1 MSQKENITTVRPR
14 SRFIEHF
21 DIIPPAELLDTM
33 DDQEEEKKGE
43 EEEERQRVYLSADEK
58 LGKKPTP
65 LYGLSTSRLADNH
78 LFYSPTP
85 STTHSTPSLSASKV
99 SNKRKPINVITT
111 SSGTSTTG
119 PIKFD
124 KKLRSLNKADV
135 IIKRYESWY
144 KFIIL
149 FISWLSE
156 IERLCSQSKR
166 TYQLLSDTSSKSSSN
181 KSVNDIQAT
190 LYSFTTDLA
199 LQEQKLAQVI
209 QNEHL
214 PSLEQFRKQCNYS
227 IKSLKNQFGLGLEEF
242 LKRAEV
248 TASFMT
254 QLAQVCKDARGTIE
268 NGAQVTNDPWLVN
281 LCKYIYVYIMCTFK

>member
-33 DDQEEEKKGE
+33 DDREEEEKGE

-85 STTHSTPSLSASKV
+85 STTHSTLSLSASKV
-99 SNKRKPINVITT
+99 SNKRKPINATT
-111 SSGTSTTG
+111 ISSGTSTTG
-119 PIKFD
+119 PIKSD

-144 KFIIL
+144 KFIVL

-209 QNEHL
+209 QNKHL
-214 PSLEQFRKQCNYS
+214 PSLEQFRKQCNYN

-248 TASFMT
+248 TASFMA
-254 QLAQVCKDARGTIE
+254 QLAQACKDARGTIE

-281 LCKYIYVYIMCTFK
+281 LCKYTYIYIYYVYF